1 MYTQRGVYK
10 TSSHDE
16 LTRVGTHLRN
26 IYNVNIEQVF
36 SCFNLSIE
44 ETFIHHIRSTE
55 EHYILYQL
63 STTNT

>member
-1 MYTQRGVYK
+1 MNTQSGVYK

-26 IYNVNIEQVF
+26 IYNVNIRQVF
-36 SCFNLSIE
+36 SCCHLSIK
-44 ETFIHHIRSTE
+44 ETSIERIGSTE

-63 STTNT
+63 LTTNT